1 MVALLALADEPRTE
15 PLAEASASIPEICG
29 VCGKPATPLV
39 YCMACKRPLCVAH
52 TKIDV
57 IKSEGWVSC
66 PAHTGGRKQ

>member
-1 MVALLALADEPRTE
+1 MAALLMLAEEPRTE
-15 PLAEASASIPEICG
+15 PLPAADASIPEMCG

-39 YCMACKRPLCVAH
+39 YCMACKRPLCVRH

-66 PAHTGGRKQ
+66 PAHMEGKQ